1 MAIKKKKNR
10 VRYNKRKRVAMRQG
24 GRVQLAKGTTTKKKK
39 VPVNPRRPVYENPM
53 DDPLYDPVRQPRPKV
68 SQPLGRSD
76 KRLPSGV
83 NPDGTPFYVDPIETG
98 PFGGPPGSTPASV
111 PAPTQPVTVPTPAP
125 TQPVVAPVPAPTQPV
140 AAPVQTPPPV
150 FDPNIG
156 QPPKQPTTQPPV
168 LGDPFTDPNH
178 PLYGTIDP
186 APDYPDFPQPTVS
199 PQPTVPQPTVSPQPP
214 VTPIWQQEY
223 STPPE
228 GFIPPP
234 PDAITT
240 QVMVQYWNP
249 TTGETFIAN
258 NGGWTAP
265 PGWEV
270 WQDVIE
276 QPDMPPIGEPSIRKP
291 WQQPRSPYVQEDG
304 RGDDRGPGR
313 PREPGRPG
321 GPGGPGGPGR
331 PVGPGRPTPQRPNIG
346 DTKVGPAGATW
357 TYTATGWVKTS
368 PAPTATTTT
377 PTETPDTGPWT
388 VYDDEGNLISPAYG
402 LGTDWTNYKTGE
414 GGRTPAQQQEVR
426 DLLQAAAEGKLP
438 EGARIPSP
446 AEVDEAIKSG
456 LMQMDPTRVAEAY
469 DVLKAGQ
476 RIGYDPST
484 GKAIEAP
491 MPDAISADKYRAE
504 TIDKAATIDPE
515 TGKLSK
521 EATADMQ
528 SQALTMDATGVD
540 VDAAQA
546 AASLAKNV
554 SADWSLDDN
563 ALISEA
569 IKVAGTDLPRVLRAK
584 KQLRR
589 AGLTEEQINLIGN
602 DPSALEDELMDY
614 TEAERGMIAGLPEE
628 ALVSVQMNQL
638 LEGMES
644 GEIPAFARPA
654 VAAVNQMLAARGL
667 SASTVGRDNLFNAI
681 ISSAMPLAQSN
692 AQSIKES
699 VFSQR
704 GIEAQAEQMNAQMAQ
719 QTAMSNSEKVFGMN
733 MARFS
738 AEQQTELSNSKFLQT
753 VALTDASAAQQAAMQ
768 TAASMAQL
776 DLATLD
782 SNTKLAA
789 QNAQAFL
796 GMDMQNLNNKQQ
808 AAVLDGQMKQQ
819 TLLSNQAADNASKQ
833 FNATSENQTRQ
844 FMSSMAANMNQF
856 NAQQTNAMTTF
867 NKTQENQAK
876 AAEEQAELEVARL
889 DAQLKTQIDQFN
901 SQQEFAREQWNTQNA
916 QVVEQS
922 NVAWRRQSNTVNT
935 AALNAVNQQ
944 NAQNAFGL
952 STQSMAQL
960 WQEMR
965 DQMDYSFKAWDND
978 QQRKASLMV
987 AALGNEGA
995 SYEGKNWATNLQG
1008 MTTILSTFLGG

>member
-10 VRYNKRKRVAMRQG
+10 VRYNKGKRVDMRQG

-68 SQPLGRSD
+68 SQPLGPSD
-76 KRLPSGV
+76 KPLPSGV

-98 PFGGPPGSTPASV
+98 PFGGPPGSPPASV
-111 PAPTQPVTVPTPAP
+111 PAP

-140 AAPVQTPPPV
+140 VAPVPAPTQPIVAPVQTPAPV

-199 PQPTVPQPTVSPQPP
+199 PQPTVPQPTVSPQPTFP
-214 VTPIWQQEY
+214 ITPTDV
-223 STPPE
+223 S
-228 GFIPPP
+228 IP
-234 PDAITT
+234 DL
-240 QVMVQYWNP
+240 P
-249 TTGETFIAN
+249 TVGD
-258 NGGWTAP
+258 P
-265 PGWEV
+265 YD
-270 WQDVIE
+270 Q
-276 QPDMPPIGEPSIRKP
+276 KP
-291 WQQPRSPYVQEDG
+291 WQQPRPQYVEEDG
-304 RGDDRGPGR
+304 RIDVRGPGR